1 MNPKQ
6 QKSGF
11 INQVSS
17 KHEPPEPCKT
27 LPKPTPA
34 EALALRIKLPWEGK
48 VQRMRPEDLTKELF
62 MGLEAYGVTRLEISV
77 MFHIFGNKLQP
88 MLREWN
94 IPRAPTGG
102 ANRAARAGNL
112 EKPPVP
118 GAAPVMKTRP
128 GQSTGQYIEAAA
140 KAKKAGA
147 DEPVTILTEDEMDAE
162 LARVEIKLAKI
173 EANEISTQSAD
184 RQPVPTRPDSVDI
197 AVEVP
202 HIASREE
209 VRQFF
214 ASNEDENGLNY
225 QDRCFLVTSPEA
237 DAQAEA
243 DEWAHHKNEAE
254 KELDAMAI
262 DAETQQLEACL
273 VQAARE
279 LGGFPAAGLQIGLM
293 VGTKQQ
299 QYGDTISSLGPL
311 LRALYPDGIG
321 HNQYDELALIV
332 QILDKIGRITKGNG
346 QGSEDAWGD
355 LAGYALLGQAGLQ
368 RKSA

>member
-6 QKSGF
+6 QKSGY

-17 KHEPPEPCKT
+17 KHEAPEPCKT

-34 EALALRIKLPWEGK
+34 EALRLGIKLPWEGK

-77 MFHIFGNKLQP
+77 MFHFYGNKLQP

-102 ANRAARAGNL
+102 ANRAVRSGNM
-112 EKPPVP
+112 EKPQGTDTVIR
-118 GAAPVMKTRP
+118 TRP
-128 GQSTGQYIEAAA
+128 GQTKTDRIKEMAREA
-140 KAKKAGA
+140 K
-147 DEPVTILTEDEMDAE
+147 ILTEAEMDEELAQIDKRLAE
-162 LARVEIKLAKI
+162 LDCKMGENYSPKEQLNIPTNIPPDDADP
-173 EANEISTQSAD
+173 ISTPSTDQQAMSTN
-184 RQPVPTRPDSVDI
+184 PESVDI

-214 ASNEDENGLNY
+214 VPNEDGDGLNY
-225 QDRCFLVTSPEA
+225 QDRYFLGLT
-237 DAQAEA
+237 
-243 DEWAHHKNEAE
+243 E
-254 KELDAMAI
+254 KEKAVIDPVAVAI
-262 DAETQQLEACL
+262 DAETQQLETYLLQGAS
-273 VQAARE
+273 E
-279 LGGFPAAGLQIGLM
+279 LGSFPAAGLQIGLL
-293 VGTKQQ
+293 VASKQQ
-299 QYGDTISSLGPL
+299 QYGDTISAMGPL
-311 LRALYPDGIG
+311 LRVLYPDGIG
-321 HNQYDELALIV
+321 HDQYDDLALIV
-332 QILDKIGRITKGNG
+332 RILDKIGRITKGNG